1 MAEKKSEKPSKIGG
15 YKPTQ
20 ELSSGAMG
28 NLWLCHDPSLDRM
41 VVVKQ
46 MRENLEE
53 NSDAVKRFMREG
65 NILAH
70 LNHPAIIQPHAL
82 WKERDGKL
90 SLSMEFV
97 NGITLRQLLDKCKQ
111 PPLWVVTAIL
121 YDVLGALGHAH
132 RAGVVHRDLKPAN
145 IMIDVDGR
153 VRLLDFGIAH
163 TDNPLNDSEDSLT
176 ITGAILGTVTYMS
189 PEQTLGEEAS
199 PASDLFAV
207 GVIASEMLMGEN
219 VFRGENFADTVKR
232 VQKLRVTDK
241 AFDKS
246 VPKPLRKFVLKLLAK
261 KPKNRPLTAFDAA
274 NELSELMK
282 HLPRDLTPYMGMWT
296 SALKSRDESAGEDLF
311 AEPPIYKTSK
321 KAPFV
326 LGLLCGAAIFAAVAS
341 LIHFVL

>member
-1 MAEKKSEKPSKIGG
+1 MAANKSDKPAKIGG

-46 MRENLEE
+46 MRETLEE

-82 WKERDGKL
+82 WKEKDGKL

-111 PPLWVVTAIL
+111 PPLWVVMTIL
-121 YDVLGALGHAH
+121 YEVLGALGHAH

-153 VRLLDFGIAH
+153 IRLLDFGIAH
-163 TDNPLNDSEDSLT
+163 TENPLNDSEDSLT
-176 ITGAILGTVTYMS
+176 ISGAILGTVTYMS
-189 PEQTLGEEAS
+189 PEQTLGEDAT

-207 GVIASEMLMGEN
+207 GVIACEMLLGEN
-219 VFRGENFADTVKR
+219 IFRGENFADTVKR
-232 VQKLRVTDK
+232 VQKLRVSEK
-241 AFDKS
+241 AFDKNA
-246 VPKPLRKFVLKLLAK
+246 PAGLRKFVIKLLAK

-274 NELSELMK
+274 NELSEMMK
-282 HLPRDLTPYMGMWT
+282 DLPRDLTPYMGMWT
-296 SALKSRDESAGEDLF
+296 SSLKTNEYSTNDSQF
-311 AEPPIYKTSK
+311 CNPPTYKASK
-321 KAPFV
+321 KGTFV
-326 LGLLCGAAIFAAVAS
+326 LGMLAGATIAMAVAY
-341 LIHFVL
+341 LLHFVL

>member
-1 MAEKKSEKPSKIGG
+1 MVAKSDKPTKIGG

-111 PPLWVVTAIL
+111 PPLWVVMAIL

-189 PEQTLGEEAS
+189 PEQTLGEDAS

-232 VQKLRVTDK
+232 VQKLRITDK
-241 AFDKS
+241 AFDKH
-246 VPKPLRKFVLKLLAK
+246 VPKPLRKFVMKLLAK

-274 NELSELMK
+274 NELSEQMK
-282 HLPRDLTPYMGMWT
+282 NLPRDLGPYMGMWT
-296 SALKSRDESAGEDLF
+296 AALKSSDENAGEDLF
-311 AEPPIYKTSK
+311 TEPPVYKTSK
-321 KAPFV
+321 KVPFV
-326 LGLLCGAAIFAAVAS
+326 LGLLSGAAISAAVAS
-341 LIHFVL
+341 LILFVL

>member
-1 MAEKKSEKPSKIGG
+1 MATGKSDKPVKIGG

-46 MRENLEE
+46 MRETLEE

-97 NGITLRQLLDKCKQ
+97 HGITLRQLLDKCPQ
-111 PPLWVVTAIL
+111 PPLWVVMMIL
-121 YDVLGALGHAH
+121 YEVLGALGHAH
-132 RAGVVHRDLKPAN
+132 RNGVVHRDLKPAN
-145 IMIDVDGR
+145 IMIDNDGR

-163 TDNPLNDSEDSLT
+163 TDNPLNDSESSLT
-176 ITGAILGTVTYMS
+176 VSGAILGTVTYMS
-189 PEQTLGEEAS
+189 PEQTLGEDAS

-207 GVIASEMLMGEN
+207 GVIASEMLLGEN
-219 VFRGENFADTVKR
+219 IFRGENFADTIKR
-232 VQKLRVTDK
+232 VQKLRITEK
-241 AFDKS
+241 AFDKNT
-246 VPKPLRKFVLKLLAK
+246 PKPLRKFVIKLLAK
-261 KPKNRPLTAFDAA
+261 KPKNRPLTAYDAA
-274 NELSELMK
+274 DQLSVLMK
-282 HLPRDLTPYMGMWT
+282 DLPRDLTPYMGMWT
-296 SALKSRDESAGEDLF
+296 NALKTEENLPNEEHFSN
-311 AEPPIYKTSK
+311 PPVYKASNKST
-321 KAPFV
+321 FFMGM
-326 LGLLCGAAIFAAVAS
+326 LMGAVAAVAIAS

>member
-46 MRENLEE
+46 MRDSLEE

-111 PPLWVVTAIL
+111 PPLWVVMMIL

-132 RAGVVHRDLKPAN
+132 RAGVIHRDLKPAN
-145 IMIDVDGR
+145 IMVDVDGR

-163 TDNPLNDSEDSLT
+163 TDNPLNDSESSLT
-176 ITGAILGTVTYMS
+176 VSGAILGTITYMS
-189 PEQTLGEEAS
+189 PEQTLGEDAS

-219 VFRGENFADTVKR
+219 VFRGENFADTIKR

-241 AFDKS
+241 AFDKN

-274 NELSELMK
+274 NELSKMMK
-282 HLPRDLTPYMGMWT
+282 DLPRDLSPYMSMWT
-296 SALKSRDESAGEDLF
+296 QDLKRAEESSNEDLLT
-311 AEPPIYKTSK
+311 EPPVYKTSK
-321 KAPFV
+321 KSTFV
-326 LGLLCGAAIFAAVAS
+326 MGILSGIVISALIGGI
-341 LIHFVL
+341 IHFVL

>member
-1 MAEKKSEKPSKIGG
+1 MAASKSDKPARIGG

-46 MRENLEE
+46 MRENLED

-111 PPLWVVTAIL
+111 PPLWVVMMII

-163 TDNPLNDSEDSLT
+163 TDNPLNDSESSLT
-176 ITGAILGTVTYMS
+176 VSGAILGTVTYMS
-189 PEQTLGEEAS
+189 PEQTLGEDAT

-207 GVIASEMLMGEN
+207 GVILSEMLLGEN
-219 VFRGENFADTVKR
+219 LFRGENFADTIKR
-232 VQKLRVTDK
+232 VQKLRITDK
-241 AFDKS
+241 AFDKN

-274 NELSELMK
+274 NELSEQMK
-282 HLPRDLTPYMGMWT
+282 NLPRDLTPYMSLWT
-296 SALKSRDESAGEDLF
+296 AELKGREYNTNEGLF
-311 AEPPIYKTSK
+311 TEPPVYKTSK
-321 KAPFV
+321 KSTFI
-326 LGLLCGAAIFAAVAS
+326 LGLLSGAAISAAIAS
-341 LIHFVL
+341 LVFFVL